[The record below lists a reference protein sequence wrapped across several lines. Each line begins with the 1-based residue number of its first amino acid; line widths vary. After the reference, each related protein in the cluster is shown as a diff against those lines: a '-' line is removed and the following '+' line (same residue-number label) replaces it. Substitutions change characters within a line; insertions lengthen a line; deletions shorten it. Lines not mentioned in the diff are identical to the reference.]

1 MTFRRVVHAPRSD
14 CAATPP
20 SNTLFLMRGL
30 RKQHSYSVAAAFAQE
45 RDASYAVRLMSTTS
59 TELRFTL
66 RRVIGE
72 NGDVQMYVLEASFP
86 DPALT
91 IRVET
96 AMEGAHGMLI
106 PVEALAAAKA
116 S

>member
-1 MTFRRVVHAPRSD
+1 MV
-14 CAATPP
+14 
-20 SNTLFLMRGL
+20 GL
-30 RKQHSYSVAAAFAQE
+30 RYLGIASTLLPMRSLRRAASHSVAAAFAQE
-45 RDASYAVRLMSTTS
+45 RDASYAVRLMATTS
-59 TELRFTL
+59 TDIRFTL

-72 NGDVQMYVLEASFP
+72 NGDVQMYVLEASFA
-86 DPALT
+86 DPALVS
-91 IRVET
+91 RVET

>member
-1 MTFRRVVHAPRSD
+1 MVGLRCPAAP
-14 CAATPP
+14 
-20 SNTLFLMRGL
+20 NTLFLMRSL
-30 RKQHSYSVAAAFAQE
+30 RKQHTYSVAAAFAQD

-91 IRVET
+91 SRVET

>member
-1 MTFRRVVHAPRSD
+1 
-14 CAATPP
+14 
-20 SNTLFLMRGL
+20 MRGI
-30 RKQHSYSVAAAFAQE
+30 RRQPRHAVAAAFAQE
-45 RDASYAVRLMSTTS
+45 RDASYAVRLMATTS
-59 TELRFTL
+59 TDIRFTL
-66 RRVIGE
+66 RRVVGE

-86 DPALT
+86 DPAL
-91 IRVET
+91 ISRVET

>member
-1 MTFRRVVHAPRSD
+1 MRSLRRT
-14 CAATPP
+14 AT
-20 SNTLFLMRGL
+20 
-30 RKQHSYSVAAAFAQE
+30 HSVAAAFAQE
-45 RDASYAVRLMSTTS
+45 RDASYAVRLMATTS
-59 TELRFTL
+59 TDIRFML

-72 NGDVQMYVLEASFP
+72 NGDVQMYVLEASFS
-86 DPALT
+86 DPALVS
-91 IRVET
+91 RVET